1 MKGDLLMDSLKEG
14 TIPIPDINII
24 EEGSLIT
31 IGNARRVSIIVDHH
45 FNWFQKRMLKWFFG
59 FIVEDYSNV
68 DRE

>member
-1 MKGDLLMDSLKEG
+1 MESLKEG
-14 TIPIPDINII
+14 TISIPNMYII

-31 IGNARRVSIIVDHH
+31 IGNNRTVSVIVDHH